1 MRHAPHACL
10 VSLALLLG
18 CLCARAGD
26 IIIDTANLNVRNEIV
41 MLDCDCRLEFSED
54 AIDAL
59 NSGIPLYF
67 DLEIRFERPRRMLW
81 DPEIY
86 ATRRRF
92 VIERHALTERFVL
105 TDLITEQR
113 SVHASLER
121 AIHELGHIRNLP
133 IIEAATL
140 ADFDTLNVQIRLRL
154 DINALPAPMIP
165 LAYVSPGWRMSSG
178 WYRWQANL

>member
-1 MRHAPHACL
+1 MRTLPLACL
-10 VSLALLLG
+10 LYLAALFAGAAAL
-18 CLCARAGD
+18 AGD
-26 IIIDTANLNVRNEIV
+26 IVIDTATLHVRNDIV
-41 MLDCDCRLEFSED
+41 LLDCDCRLEFGED

-67 DLEIRFERPRRMLW
+67 DLEIRFERPRRVLW
-81 DPEIY
+81 DPEVY
-86 ATRRRF
+86 TTRRRF
-92 VIERHALTERFVL
+92 IIERHALTERFVL
-105 TDLITEQR
+105 TDLISEKR
-113 SVHASLER
+113 SVHESLDR
-121 AIHELGHIRNLP
+121 AIHELGHIRDLP

-140 ADFDTLNVQIRLRL
+140 SAFDKLNVQIRFRL